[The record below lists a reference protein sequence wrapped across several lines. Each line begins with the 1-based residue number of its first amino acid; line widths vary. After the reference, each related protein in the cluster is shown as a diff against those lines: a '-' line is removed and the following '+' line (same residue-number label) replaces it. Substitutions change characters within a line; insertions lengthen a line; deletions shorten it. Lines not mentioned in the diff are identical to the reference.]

1 MDAVSDTEFLEDAGD
16 MRLRGRLAD
25 HEPLAGLRVG
35 KAAHEKVEHLALTSG
50 QLGALRWGCRRCGGI
65 AAGELLDHGTHRWWL
80 KTAGSPIEGGR
91 ADVAY
96 G

>member
-1 MDAVSDTEFLEDAGD
+1 
-16 MRLRGRLAD
+16 MRATCVFVVASPTTSRSQI
-25 HEPLAGLRVG
+25 RVG